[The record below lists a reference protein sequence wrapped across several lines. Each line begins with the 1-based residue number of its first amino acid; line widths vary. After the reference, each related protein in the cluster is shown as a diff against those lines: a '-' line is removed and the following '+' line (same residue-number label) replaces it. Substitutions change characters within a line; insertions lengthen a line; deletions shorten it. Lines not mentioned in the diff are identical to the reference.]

1 MCLILCLNVPALLL
15 STSRKTGLYLIFL
28 LTSVLLVFLLVLFA
42 AFNVIPMVLLSSPF
56 PLKIAAMSTYRNL
69 PSFLVISPLMI
80 LMLSL
85 SPCMMLLMNFLMLLL
100 STALV
105 NMEPSSLP
113 VTVNF
118 KDILT
123 FTMEFVCLNVTLLLL
138 FRLFFILAISSYVLK
153 HPNQTPTC
161 RKCSLPG
168 HVVKECPYQICFNC
182 DNVGHVSRDCLE
194 PVRSTIWHKV
204 GHYAIDCDYSWQ
216 SHSVRHTAADPEVP
230 PPHQPPPSQLRP
242 LSLAPDVPSSTDIIP
257 PTQSSQP
264 SQPSQPSQLS
274 QPSAAPSTTES
285 DALLA
290 AALPPSDVVAS
301 PEPSPTQP
309 SGSSTATTS
318 ASSGSSSS
326 SSAQPTSCSSVP
338 DGTPDISTAS
348 STQESSS
355 SPLLF
360 SSSVPEPA
368 PDVFQPPIEDG
379 MGEDTGPSALSMA
392 GFIKAVSKRRRKS
405 AVPVLVNRRPAK
417 ITNAASPPSR
427 KSTAPTA
434 VSARKKP

>member
-1 MCLILCLNVPALLL
+1 M
-15 STSRKTGLYLIFL
+15 
-28 LTSVLLVFLLVLFA
+28 
-42 AFNVIPMVLLSSPF
+42 
-56 PLKIAAMSTYRNL
+56 
-69 PSFLVISPLMI
+69 
-80 LMLSL
+80 
-85 SPCMMLLMNFLMLLL
+85 
-100 STALV
+100 
-105 NMEPSSLP
+105 
-113 VTVNF
+113 
-118 KDILT
+118 
-123 FTMEFVCLNVTLLLL
+123 
-138 FRLFFILAISSYVLK
+138 LK

-194 PVRSTIWHKV
+194 PVRCTIWHKV
-204 GHYAIDCDYSWQ
+204 GHYAIDCDYSWK
-216 SHSVRHTAADPEVP
+216 SRSVRHTAADPEVP
-230 PPHQPPPSQLRP
+230 PPRQPPPSQPPP

-257 PTQSSQP
+257 

-274 QPSAAPSTTES
+274 QPSAARSTTES

-301 PEPSPTQP
+301 PEPSTQP

-326 SSAQPTSCSSVP
+326 SSAQPTSSSSVP

-348 STQESSS
+348 SIQESS

-368 PDVFQPPIEDG
+368 PDVFQPPIEDDD

-392 GFIKAVSKRRRKS
+392 GFIKAVSRRRRKS
-405 AVPVLVNRRPAK
+405 AVPVLVNHRPAK